1 VCNRAFWEAAG
12 YLVEGGTA
20 MASRLLSDELWS
32 EIERFFL
39 VRQQFPRGGPLEDNR
54 IVLTAVRT

>member
-1 VCNRAFWEAAG
+1 
-12 YLVEGGTA
+12 